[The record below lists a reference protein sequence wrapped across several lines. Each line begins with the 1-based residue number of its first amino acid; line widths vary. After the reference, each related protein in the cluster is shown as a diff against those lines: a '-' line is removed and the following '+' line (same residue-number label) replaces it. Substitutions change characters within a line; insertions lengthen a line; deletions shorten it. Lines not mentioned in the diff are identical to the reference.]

1 MWTRKE
7 LKTKAKA
14 SLNANYWKTVLVSFI
29 CALVLGGTGVVSS
42 LPISTTFSFNT
53 NTTQQAADNTRY
65 YVDPNDESKL
75 IIESEGDRIV
85 INGNEAAND
94 RAHALPDVNT
104 TGPSTQSS
112 AIITIN
118 GEPLNL
124 EGILA
129 ALVAGL
135 AAMLAMS
142 SLIGT
147 LIDIFLINP
156 FEVGSLGFF
165 VHDLSEPA
173 EITDLKRGFDSNYLN
188 SVKIMFIRDLKLFA
202 WSLLLFVPGIIKGY
216 EYRMVPYILANERD
230 ITTKE
235 AFARSKEM
243 MTGNKW
249 KAFVFDLSFIGWHLL
264 SALTLGILELFF
276 VHPYQN
282 LANAALYERLNGHEP
297 YEFEPVTGP
306 APIAGAEGAVEPV
319 AEDAAEPVA
328 EGVAEP
334 VAEDAAVAGTAAEP
348 AAETADVAV
357 AEAAAEPVTE
367 AAVEPAT
374 DAVAADPAQAEGP
387 DASGTKRS

>member
-1 MWTRKE
+1 MF
-7 LKTKAKA
+7 
-14 SLNANYWKTVLVSFI
+14 LVMLF
-29 CALVLGGTGVVSS
+29 
-42 LPISTTFSFNT
+42 TF
-53 NTTQQAADNTRY
+53 
-65 YVDPNDESKL
+65 L
-75 IIESEGDRIV
+75 
-85 INGNEAAND
+85 
-94 RAHALPDVNT
+94 
-104 TGPSTQSS
+104 
-112 AIITIN
+112 
-118 GEPLNL
+118 
-124 EGILA
+124 
-129 ALVAGL
+129 
-135 AAMLAMS
+135 
-142 SLIGT
+142 
-147 LIDIFLINP
+147 
-156 FEVGSLGFF
+156 
-165 VHDLSEPA
+165 
-173 EITDLKRGFDSNYLN
+173 
-188 SVKIMFIRDLKLFA
+188 
-202 WSLLLFVPGIIKGY
+202 WSLLFIIPGIVKSY
-216 EYRMVPYILANERD
+216 EYRMIPYLVADNPNL
-230 ITTKE
+230 TYKE
-235 AFARSKEM
+235 AFAESRRM
-243 MTGNKW
+243 MQGNKW
-249 KAFVFDLSFIGWHLL
+249 RTFVLDLSFIGWHLL